1 MIEAC
6 LAVAL
11 HLASTYAVA
20 VTDTSRDHLTATC
33 KTMAVVKVRAVS
45 EGKDGRLAGCTAFAS
60 LRYGLPH
67 DALPAILL
75 NEAGWLGAKV
85 KNRDG
90 STDHGPY
97 QINSQWLRSARQI
110 FKLPSEADA
119 EAAVTND
126 PCVNAEIAAI
136 ILARCRRDKGSLAA
150 AIGCYASPTP
160 SIANSYID
168 RIVRNAQS
176 LQKKVNQ
183 Q

>member
-11 HLASTYAVA
+11 HLASTYAVP
-20 VTDTSRDHLTATC
+20 VTDAARARLTATC
-33 KTMAVVKVRAVS
+33 KTMAVVKVRAIA
-45 EGKDGRLAGCTAFAS
+45 EGQDGRLAGCSAFAS

-75 NEAGWLGAKV
+75 NEAGWLGAKIQ
-85 KNRDG
+85 NRDG

-97 QINSQWLRSARQI
+97 QVNSQWLRSAQQI
-110 FKLPSEADA
+110 FKLPSAAAA
-119 EAAVTND
+119 EAAVTGD
-126 PCVNAEIAAI
+126 PCVNAEMAAI
-136 ILARCRRDKGSLAA
+136 ILARCRRDKGSLEA

-160 SIANSYID
+160 SIAHSYIA